1 MLLFPSAGGGGM
13 RYVRA
18 AFAAARLGFTDM
30 IVVPIPPL
38 HVLRRRNATINVFR
52 LRPQDVGWGRGLDEC
67 ARRSGEFVVHGDQ
80 RVGLQL
86 GQCDVL
92 GLVDVRPVQ
101 LGG

>member
-38 HVLRRRNATINVFR
+38 HVLRRRKATINVF
-52 LRPQDVGWGRGLDEC
+52 VYGRRMSAGDAVLTN
-67 ARRSGEFVVHGDQ
+67 ARAAAASLSSTVTSASACSWVSAMYSAW
-80 RVGLQL
+80 
-86 GQCDVL
+86 
-92 GLVDVRPVQ
+92 
-101 LGG
+101 